1 MEEQVFSTTELLGAY
16 FFMGSITFVLG
27 VVGQTLILK
36 KNGASWL
43 KIISY
48 VTVAQIL
55 SSIAGVLIWLRWLFP
70 FNVMQGFVLIPVAF
84 PELIL
89 TVLFYFLSSP
99 QKE

>member
-36 KNGASWL
+36 KRGASWL

-48 VTVAQIL
+48 LTAAQIL
-55 SSIAGVLIWLRWLFP
+55 SSVAGILIWLHWPFS
-70 FNVMQGFVLIPVAF
+70 FNVMQGFILIPVAF